1 MPELVEMPKLGMTM
15 EKGTITKWY
24 KKEGDSVNKDE
35 PLLEVLTDKA
45 NMDVESQVT
54 GIVYKILV
62 REGEEVEVGRVI
74 AIIKLPADSEEELSK
89 VSASIE
95 QNKEQPALESMQK
108 DVIKEA
114 DKKNITTDETLA
126 TPLAKYIANKKGINL
141 KEVPPNK
148 YGIVTK
154 ESLNKIEAISD
165 KEIVYSPTQKAMAA
179 KMVESAKIPQFTL
192 YYDVDTENLINS
204 NNRFKEKGYKASITP
219 IFVKI
224 LANVMDSFPIFCSTF
239 DGEKIIKSIHKNI
252 GIAVQTERGLVV
264 PVLKDVD
271 SLSVEELFIKF
282 NTLVQKTKD
291 GKLTLKDLEG
301 GTITIS
307 NLGMFGVSHFNA
319 LLIPGQTAI
328 IAISEI
334 QEKPVV
340 IGSGISI
347 RKMMNVSI
355 SCDHRIV
362 DGATAATFMQS
373 LKKLIETGTEDL
385 FR

>member
-15 EKGTITKWY
+15 EKGIITKWY
-24 KKEGDSVNKDE
+24 KKEGDSVKKDE

-45 NMDVESQVT
+45 NMDVESPAEGV
-54 GIVYKILV
+54 VYKILV
-62 REGEEVEVGRVI
+62 QEGKEVEIGTVV
-74 AIIKLPADSEEELSK
+74 AIIKLPSDSEEDLSK
-89 VSASIE
+89 VIESIE
-95 QNKEQPALESMQK
+95 KNEGKPVSDSLQK
-108 DVIKEA
+108 DVVKEA
-114 DKKNITTDETLA
+114 KKNTTRDETLA

-141 KEVPPNK
+141 KEVSPNK
-148 YGIVTK
+148 YGIITA
-154 ESLNKIEAISD
+154 ESLGKVEATSD
-165 KEIVYSPTQKAMAA
+165 REIVYSPIQKAMAA
-179 KMVESAKIPQFTL
+179 RMVESAKIPQFTL
-192 YYDVDTENLINS
+192 YYDIDAENLINL
-204 NNRFKEKGYKASITP
+204 NNYFKNQGYKTSITP
-219 IFVKI
+219 IFAKI
-224 LANVMDSFPIFCSTF
+224 LAHAMDLFPIFSSNF
-239 DGEKIIKSIHKNI
+239 DGEKVTKSIYKNI
-252 GIAVQTERGLVV
+252 GIAVQTDKGLVV

-271 SLSVEELFIKF
+271 SLNAEELFTKF
-282 NTLVQKTKD
+282 NTLVQKAKD
-291 GKLTLKDLEG
+291 GKLALVDLEE

-328 IAISEI
+328 IAISAI

-340 IGSGISI
+340 IENGIFI

-362 DGATAATFMQS
+362 DGATAAEFMQS